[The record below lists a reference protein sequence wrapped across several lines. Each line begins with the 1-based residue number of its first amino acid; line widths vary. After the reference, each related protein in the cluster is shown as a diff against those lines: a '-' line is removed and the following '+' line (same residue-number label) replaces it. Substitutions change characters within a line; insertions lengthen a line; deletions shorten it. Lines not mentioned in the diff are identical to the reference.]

1 LPSEGNAGRI
11 ERLADPAGNRDA
23 TPQRS
28 ELSSSVGPCR
38 FHDAADTDVVLM
50 NQPSLLIGVGITAA
64 GKVGSGGAIFVDRAE
79 SSPCAQW

>member
-1 LPSEGNAGRI
+1 
-11 ERLADPAGNRDA
+11 
-23 TPQRS
+23 
-28 ELSSSVGPCR
+28 
-38 FHDAADTDVVLM
+38 M